1 MQHLAQVSRAPLKE
15 VAFVLKVDFGAK
27 RGEDTT
33 APHPQALQPLRCKA
47 STAAAGGAGSQ
58 AGEGPPRAP
67 RGDRAP
73 PGPRAAEGQG
83 GRGDPLGGYVSPTP
97 LQGEARPRH
106 RASRLRRG
114 CQRAS
119 QAAHVWRPPCHPPSR
134 RVFLLRGGGRGRTPR
149 PQNKG
154 WHRPPAAFPGWGLRA
169 EKRPWAAA
177 NRNESPCLR
186 LKAPGPQAGAA
197 APPPSW
203 WAAPAPPAAW
213 CGDGWCRGPGRA
225 GPPEGDGET
234 GAARWV
240 LALTPAQFKSVYV
253 FSSLRITL
261 RYHGAKRT
269 AGKKEVRTGGLLFIC
284 PCFNLRLR

>member
-1 MQHLAQVSRAPLKE
+1 MQHLAQVSCAPLKE
-15 VAFVLKVDFGAK
+15 VAFVLKADFNAK

-67 RGDRAP
+67 RGDRPPAGRGSGP

-83 GRGDPLGGYVSPTP
+83 GRGDALGGYVSPTP
-97 LQGEARPRH
+97 LRGKARARH
-106 RASRLRRG
+106 RASRHRRG
-114 CQRAS
+114 CHRAS

-134 RVFLLRGGGRGRTPR
+134 RRVFLLWGGGRGRTPR

-177 NRNESPCLR
+177 NRKESPCLR
-186 LKAPGPQAGAA
+186 LKAPGPQAGGRR
-197 APPPSW
+197 
-203 WAAPAPPAAW
+203 PAAILVGSPRAAW
-213 CGDGWCRGPGRA
+213 GLGRRRLVPRAGPGRA
-225 GPPEGDGET
+225 PRGGWRDKSD
-234 GAARWV
+234 ALRARFN
-240 LALTPAQFKSVYV
+240 PGSV
-253 FSSLRITL
+253 
-261 RYHGAKRT
+261 
-269 AGKKEVRTGGLLFIC
+269 
-284 PCFNLRLR
+284 